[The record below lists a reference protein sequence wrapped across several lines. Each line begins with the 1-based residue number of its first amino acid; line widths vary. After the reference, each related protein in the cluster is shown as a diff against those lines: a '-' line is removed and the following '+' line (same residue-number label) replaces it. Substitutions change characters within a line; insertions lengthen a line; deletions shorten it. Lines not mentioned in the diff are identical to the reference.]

1 MHGGGGGGV
10 EVPPPKVGGGGT
22 GTDSTMIS
30 IIRPNN
36 SALQT
41 NNISILF

>member
-1 MHGGGGGGV
+1 MHGGGGGV
-10 EVPPPKVGGGGT
+10 EVPAPKVGGGGI
-22 GTDSTMIS
+22 GTDSTMIW